1 MYLGKV
7 FSDQASTTQGELWD
21 SLLMLTKTFS
31 QSWIIAGARKPMLP
45 KLYHF
50 LRSGAHAH
58 GIANVSYPCMLA
70 LLAHLPEEL
79 TSAEKDFHKNIF
91 INFWK
96 GLSSGAID
104 RSNSHIF
111 LNAYAECLLYYIARL
126 GQSDDETAK
135 DTRAYL
141 VNVELWRLVDIYLV
155 HFQIPEI
162 KDKLQPTSTC
172 NILAIYLVKLGTL
185 THAEGVYR
193 FSCTVFLRSTS
204 HCFFSFSNTL
214 ILTTNNISHHP
225 CLPDLFAN
233 FWTRICD
240 LLTQTI
246 TNALLPVKSDNPQ
259 EDFEN
264 FCRRTGDLLV
274 DAKDKT
280 GAEMGPSVVRIKKLN
295 ILVTNSE
302 NLPSLLITT
311 PSIAI
316 DPITTCL
323 VIFLNEH
330 PNQEVA
336 KGGFDIVIA
345 RVLKFAEPRRQLE
358 VLKMLLDKLNARK
371 PSFSLENTQLDEYFN
386 ILLEKLGGE
395 GFGRR
400 ELDLRNMAEDITATS
415 FLFTDPA
422 LLSPSIAQSI
432 LTHFSTTLSYFNHS
446 HYLNTPDLPA
456 PADTVSAT
464 SADLTRT
471 VVSILRILQKSLTN
485 RDFLKMLVNSDAAL
499 IVADVFDFTFVK
511 PEDVVV
517 DTHEEVEVRELVRT
531 LVSEAETCW
540 KKVVQGVKV
549 DEALLAVVGKIIVGK
564 VKESIADVRHSAS
577 PADFV
582 GQIAK
587 ILSDLFP
594 ELSAGRE
601 KVISAVLFDEAYWHS
616 FSKPFEQYTR
626 EAFVLAI
633 VDPIVGL
640 LRVPTAATF
649 SERATDRR
657 AVPHDLYGLTMY
669 GRISLFAVD
678 FIKLI
683 GVPDFFAAT
692 ANRDW
697 VLLQLL
703 LCKLLREDGFAAF
716 GISGIWDTN
725 SHVAENAFAFRALIQ
740 NVQGIV
746 DEYLK
751 LVSMNA
757 QTSARD
763 WNARIVRQ
771 LQEGSAASTEEQLDA
786 FIGKAFQ
793 HTVGDTRGHH
803 WARVFR
809 SLVSSVA
816 RELKA
821 TAADIEPWL
830 KLVKTESNGYDL
842 PTTAAIVYALK
853 NILNESMKF
862 KTLQNEL
869 ASKLSSVSRADILS
883 ENNDQGIVSQ
893 CTLSHS
899 AFYTTTK
906 RKCICYTSFRDQEYP
921 MLISRFKFMAGW
933 RYLTLLNA
941 SAPEMGSIFIPQQRA
956 IYLVQVV
963 RKWYEGEGAQVSG
976 SCQVDAQVAKLLTS
990 VASVIQE
997 LSGSHWEFM
1006 LDQLLVWMEN
1016 SDPLNS
1022 EDLVLLNESMK
1033 LFAELRDLAEINDDI
1048 GASLDTRKPRLSEVT
1063 LVLLLKET
1071 KFEDSKVSKP
1081 RAEYEELLSQLA
1093 DFIPE
1098 SLLQNKQPIKELC
1111 ELLNAPTEAIQKCA
1125 FALFQTIVKGTVRDL
1140 SVKLEFTV
1148 TEEPTEPKVAEP
1160 LFENIN
1166 HPPDLNALDAPE
1178 SAHVEE
1184 AVEYRVLGF
1193 LLSWMLLFDHFEE
1206 TTFKLKEHYVA
1217 QVKEANSIA
1226 VLLPFL
1232 FQILGLGHAATPF
1245 DLSKWEIT
1253 QLDVQS
1259 FDTASDVGFSLL
1271 ASHLYYRALKHL
1283 PSFVRI
1289 WWAECKNRPL
1299 IIAVES
1305 YTEKFFSSLIIAQEL
1320 ASITRPEVKTQLEDE
1335 TMTVKT
1341 SRVTNEVTASY
1352 KIDEQTMEMAIRL
1365 PANFPLR
1372 QVDVE
1377 GLQRVGVPE
1386 GKWRGWLLA
1395 TSAII
1400 AVQNGDIVDA
1410 LLLFKRNAKLHFEG
1424 VEDCT
1429 ICYSI
1434 ISIQDRSLPN
1444 KQCQTCKNRF
1454 HASCFG
1460 SELRT
1465 NPAARFAG
1473 RHSDCGC
1480 HALKPRINTCVFR
1493 PILTYL

>member
-185 THAEGVYR
+185 THAE
-193 FSCTVFLRSTS
+193 
-204 HCFFSFSNTL
+204 
-214 ILTTNNISHHP
+214 
-225 CLPDLFAN
+225 DLFAN

-280 GAEMGPSVVRIKKLN
+280 GAEMGPSVVRIKLQEFVLTLLPLAIESGLQHTDTSSGLLHLASKLESAFSGIVFSNPTMLEKLN

-883 ENNDQGIVSQ
+883 ENNDQG
-893 CTLSHS
+893 
-899 AFYTTTK
+899 
-906 RKCICYTSFRDQEYP
+906 
-921 MLISRFKFMAGW
+921 W

-1454 HASCFG
+1454 HASCLYKWF
-1460 SELRT
+1460 RT
-1465 NPAARFAG
+1465 SNQSSCPLCRTTF
-1473 RHSDCGC
+1473 
-1480 HALKPRINTCVFR
+1480 
-1493 PILTYL
+1493 